1 MNPFGAV
8 FTPGKSFSG
17 SQDFGSGSSSTFF
30 TPSKGSAMK
39 FLNMGSTPEGPSSKA
54 SSLSPVKPIGSGF
67 SSPSRQPVLRDGPP
81 FSTDADPNVA
91 ESRFVRFGMIPMEW
105 LADGTLV
112 EVLHGV
118 GFPRFCHNY
127 VLTLLIDWSRRLNR
141 QLCSF
146 SGRYP
151 CPRVPV
157 CSLRR
162 PTCCFRIKGHVR
174 ECSYH
179 CHFLLCGSP
188 RVLRCRHHPSSC
200 SVCLRLRRPG

>member
-1 MNPFGAV
+1 MNPFGPV

-67 SSPSRQPVLRDGPP
+67 SSPSHQPILRDGPP
-81 FSTDADPNVA
+81 FSTDADPNII
-91 ESRFVRFGMIPMEW
+91 ETRFVRFGMIPSEW

-118 GFPRFCHNY
+118 CLPRFHHKH
-127 VLTLLIDWSRRLNR
+127 VLTLLTDWSCRPYR
-141 QLCSF
+141 QLCA
-146 SGRYP
+146 
-151 CPRVPV
+151 
-157 CSLRR
+157 CSR
-162 PTCCFRIKGHVR
+162 
-174 ECSYH
+174 
-179 CHFLLCGSP
+179 
-188 RVLRCRHHPSSC
+188 
-200 SVCLRLRRPG
+200 